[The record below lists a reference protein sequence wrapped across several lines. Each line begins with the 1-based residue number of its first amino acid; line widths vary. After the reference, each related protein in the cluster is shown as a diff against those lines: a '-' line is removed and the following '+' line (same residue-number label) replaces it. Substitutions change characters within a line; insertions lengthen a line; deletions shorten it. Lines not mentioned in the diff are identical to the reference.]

1 MPTYKAPLDD
11 IRFVLEDLLDVGQ
24 LSGLPGYADATPELL
39 AAILE
44 EAAKLC
50 EDVLAPLNQPGD
62 SQGCRYENGVVRTP
76 TGFRDGYTAYV
87 QGGWPA
93 MVASPDFG
101 GQGLPHIA
109 GTVLDEMLCSSNL
122 SFSMYPLLAHGT
134 VGALQRWGDEEL
146 KRRFLPKLVD
156 GTWTGTMCLTEPHA
170 GTDLGMIRTRAV
182 PAGDGAYL
190 VTGTKIF
197 ISSGEH
203 DLTDNIIH
211 LVLARLPD
219 APAGTKGISLFL
231 VPKRLPTDEGEAG
244 SPNGVTCGSIEHK
257 MGIKANATCV
267 MNFENARGWLVG
279 DAHRGMRAM
288 FTMMNGARLGVGM
301 QGLGLA
307 EVSYQNAVAYA
318 KERLQGRAARGPV
331 VPNREADPIIVH
343 PDVRRMLMTMK
354 AYNEGMRAL
363 AYWVGI
369 LIDVEERHPDAA
381 RREEASDLVAL
392 MTPVIKAFCT
402 DVGFEVTNLALQ
414 CFGGHGYV
422 REYGMEQF
430 VRDARIA
437 QIYEGTNGVQAM
449 DLLGRKVPD
458 GNGRMVKRFV
468 AVVERDLAAAAE
480 RPALRAMAEQVRE
493 SLRALVDVT
502 GTVMLRAAKDA
513 DEIGAA
519 AVDYLRL
526 FGLVATGWMWIRMA
540 AVADA
545 GASRNAVAP
554 FKLATAR
561 FYVTKLLPAVHGL
574 VRQIDSG
581 AAPVMS
587 LEPNAF

>member
-11 IRFVLEDLLDVGQ
+11 IRFVLEDVLDVAQ
-24 LSGLPGYADATPELL
+24 VASLPGYADATPDLL
-39 AAILE
+39 ASVLE

-50 EDVLAPLNQPGD
+50 EEVLQPLNQTGD
-62 SQGCRYENGVVRTP
+62 AEGCHYESGTVRTP
-76 TGFRDGYTAYV
+76 RGFREGYAAYCN
-87 QGGWPA
+87 GGWPA
-93 MVASPDFG
+93 MVAPTEFG

-109 GTVLDEMLCSSNL
+109 GVVLDEMLCSSNL
-122 SFSMYPLLAHGT
+122 SFSMYPLLAHGA
-134 VGALQRWGDEEL
+134 VGALERWGDDEL
-146 KRRFLPKLVD
+146 KRRFMPKLID
-156 GTWTGTMCLTEPHA
+156 GSWTGTMCLTEPHA
-170 GTDLGMIRTRAV
+170 GTDLGLLRTRAV

-190 VTGTKIF
+190 ITGTKIF
-197 ISSGEH
+197 ISAGDH
-203 DLTDNIIH
+203 DLADNIIH

-219 APAGTKGISLFL
+219 APAGTKGISMFL
-231 VPKRLPTDEGEAG
+231 VPKRLPTEEGVAG

-279 DAHRGMRAM
+279 DAHKGMRAM

-307 EVSYQNAVAYA
+307 EVSYQNAVAYTR
-318 KERLQGRAARGPV
+318 ERVQGRAPRGPV
-331 VPNREADPIIVH
+331 APHADADPIVVH

-354 AYNEGMRAL
+354 ASIEGMRAL

-369 LIDVEERHPDAA
+369 LIDVEEHHPEAEQRQEAA
-381 RREEASDLVAL
+381 DLVAL

-402 DVGFEVTNLALQ
+402 DVGFEITNTALQ
-414 CFGGHGYV
+414 CFGGHGYI

-458 GNGRMVKRFV
+458 DNGRLVRRFV
-468 AVVERDLAAAAE
+468 GVAERDLTTAGQHPAVQPLAE
-480 RPALRAMAEQVRE
+480 SVRGALQ
-493 SLRALVDVT
+493 ALVRVT
-502 GTVMLRAAKDA
+502 GIVMGRAARNP

-526 FGLVATGWMWIRMA
+526 FGLVATGWMWVRMA
-540 AVADA
+540 TVAAA
-545 GASRNAVAP
+545 GTSTNPVASS
-554 FKLATAR
+554 KLATAQ
-561 FYVTKLLPAVHGL
+561 FYVTKLLPESHSL
-574 VRQIDSG
+574 VQRIEAGS
-581 AAPVMS
+581 ASVMLLDAS
-587 LEPNAF
+587 AF